1 MPEASL
7 RRSLGRVC
15 AGFGLA
21 HLLPVAF
28 VWLSSGGPAPVMI
41 AARTWSLFF
50 YVHFIA
56 LVAGGLGLQAVVA
69 SRAKVFYGGPLID
82 FLLGVTA
89 FMILETFSAFA
100 LRRGAGPS
108 WPALLPGAMLIGFG
122 VRLGT
127 GRPLL
132 GS

>member
-1 MPEASL
+1 MPEARL
-7 RRSLGRVC
+7 RRTLGRVC
-15 AGFGLA
+15 VGFGFA

-41 AARTWSLFF
+41 AAHTWSIFF

-56 LVAGGLGLQAVVA
+56 LVTVGLGLQALFA

-89 FMILETFSAFA
+89 FMLLETFCALA

-108 WPALLPGAMLIGFG
+108 WPALLPGLMLIAFG

>member
-1 MPEASL
+1 MPEAAL

-15 AGFGLA
+15 VFFGLG

-41 AARTWSLFF
+41 AARTWSIFF
-50 YVHFIA
+50 YAHFIA
-56 LVAGGLGLQAVVA
+56 LVTGGLGLQAVA
-69 SRAKVFYGGPLID
+69 GARAKVFYGGPLID
-82 FLLGVTA
+82 FLIGVTI
-89 FMILETFSAFA
+89 FMMFETAAGLA

-108 WPALLPGAMLIGFG
+108 WPALLPGLLLVAFG
-122 VRLGT
+122 IRIGT

>member
-1 MPEASL
+1 MPEATL
-7 RRSLGRVC
+7 RRTLGRVC
-15 AGFGLA
+15 VGFGLA
-21 HLLPVAF
+21 YLLPVAF

-41 AARTWSLFF
+41 VARTWSLFF
-50 YVHFIA
+50 YVHFIS
-56 LVAGGLGLQAVVA
+56 LVVGGLGLQALDA
-69 SRAKVFYGGPLID
+69 SRARVFYGGPLID
-82 FLLGVTA
+82 FLLGVTV
-89 FMILETFSAFA
+89 FMILETASALA

-108 WPALLPGAMLIGFG
+108 WPALLPGLMLIGFG

>member
-1 MPEASL
+1 MPEARL
-7 RRSLGRVC
+7 RRRLGGVC
-15 AGFGLA
+15 AAFGLA

-28 VWLSSGGPAPVMI
+28 VWLSSGGPAPVLI
-41 AARTWSLFF
+41 AARTWSIFF

-56 LVAGGLGLQAVVA
+56 LVAGGLGLQAFSA
-69 SRAKVFYGGPLID
+69 ARAKLFYGGPLID

-89 FMILETFSAFA
+89 FMILETFAGLA

-108 WPALLPGAMLIGFG
+108 WPALLPGLALIAFG